1 MTQKNKV
8 LKYYIEFRLIVD
20 ADGYATP
27 EVIESKWFEIK
38 EEALKWYHMS
48 FNYVDDRLISAQ
60 LMTAEF
66 NDEGKYVII
75 NWEDV
80 PELLK
85 MSLNN

>member
-1 MTQKNKV
+1 MAI
-8 LKYYIEFRLIVD
+8 LKYYIELRLNVD

-27 EVIESKWFEIK
+27 EVIESKWFKTK

-48 FNYVDDRLISAQ
+48 FKYVDYRLISAQ

-66 NDEGKYVII
+66 NDEGKYVIT

-80 PELLK
+80 EELLK
-85 MSLNN
+85 MSLND

>member
-1 MTQKNKV
+1 MVQTNKV

-27 EVIESKWFEIK
+27 EVIESKWFETK